1 MDAASWKGTVDVDVG
16 EPLFI
21 VGAPRS
27 GTSLLYK
34 LLCLHP
40 EAAWI
45 SNWNRRAP
53 GIAPLAAINRLA
65 RRPTSRRRA
74 VWFGSDAANAYVYGR
89 RRSLWERLYPM
100 PVEGEPLY
108 EHCRIGQGLV
118 GPPAGGA
125 QAEAEQAACLRRVF
139 AGVRHWSGGRVLISK
154 RIANNQR
161 ISFLAAAF
169 PNARF
174 VHLIRDGRAVAY
186 SLSRVDWWEDGV
198 VWWYGDTPRRWREG
212 GGDPWELA
220 ATHWVRELAS
230 IEEGLCTVPAG
241 RQLELRYET
250 LVDAPAAT
258 VMGVARFAGLD
269 DHPGWRSELDRL
281 SYPNKNEAWRDR
293 LAPEVRQRVEAIQH
307 ADLVRLGHAT

>member
-1 MDAASWKGTVDVDVG
+1 VEGTVVVDTG

-45 SNWNRRAP
+45 SNWTRRAP
-53 GIAPLAAINRLA
+53 GVAPVAAVNRLA

-74 VWFGSDAANAYVYGR
+74 VWFGSDTANAYVYGR

-108 EHCRIGQGLV
+108 EHCGIGQNPLV
-118 GPPAGGA
+118 PPAGGA
-125 QAEAEQAACLRRVF
+125 QAETQQAACLGRVF
-139 AGVRHWSGGRVLISK
+139 AGLRRWSGGRVLISK

-161 ISFLAAAF
+161 IPFLAAAF
-169 PNARF
+169 PAARF
-174 VHLIRDGRAVAY
+174 LHLIRDGRAVAY
-186 SLSRVDWWEDGV
+186 SLTRVDWWEDGV
-198 VWWYGDTPRRWREG
+198 LWWYGDTPRRWRER

-230 IEEGLCTVPAG
+230 IGEGLGAVAPE
-241 RQLELRYET
+241 RQLELRYEE
-250 LVDAPAAT
+250 LVGEP
-258 VMGVARFAGLD
+258 VAVLRRVAGFAGLAD
-269 DHPGWRSELDRL
+269 DPGWVAELGRL
-281 SYPNKNEAWRDR
+281 RYPNKNEAWRER
-293 LAPEVRQRVEAIQH
+293 LAPGARDRVETIQREE
-307 ADLVRLGHAT
+307 LLRLGLTR